1 MSYQALYRKYR
12 PQTFDDVVGQQAIV
26 QTLKNAIIQDRI
38 AHAYLFCGPRG
49 TGKTSIAKIF
59 ARMLNCTSDTDRPC
73 GHCENCKMALSG
85 SHPDIIEIDAASN
98 NGVDEV
104 RNLIERVKYAPM
116 EGKYKVYIIDEV
128 HMMTKGAFNALL
140 KTIEEPPKHVMFIF
154 ATTEPNKVIPTIIS
168 RCQRFDF
175 TKVSKADIH
184 ARLDVVCASE
194 KIDIEPEAIDMIATL
209 ADGGMRDALSI
220 LDQCVA
226 FCSSTIKEE
235 DVRQIYGVVTIED
248 IGEIYAS
255 LLNKQVEDVME
266 RLQEISNQGMDL
278 KRFTTDFIS
287 LIKDSIIVEYAPN
300 TTLVNIHRKEIIQKN
315 LYNTSLVF
323 RINLL
328 DTLMDT
334 FNKFTYASNI
344 LDYLEA
350 GLLKVIT
357 QSYEDISVQ
366 KEAKSDNQNHIFDAK
381 KSDSSHE
388 LPSEQ
393 ADKKENKGEVSDK
406 TVDLKND
413 SISDVSRETLK
424 ESDTKNSKI
433 ILENEYL
440 LQLLAGANKKNK
452 IEDSKKYEKRKEII
466 SDVNMMRVI
475 TLLEN
480 STIFASSDTYVLLCV
495 PSDLEANEI
504 NIYEKEHGFENEI
517 EKILGVPKKVFAM
530 DQNQQKS
537 LVQLYME
544 RRKNNTLPE
553 PIHLDVRFKH
563 KEEKEENTIEKDLKS
578 VFPDLIIKED

>member
-12 PQTFDDVVGQQAIV
+12 PQTFDDVVGQQAII

-59 ARMLNCTSDTDRPC
+59 ARMLNCTNDTDRPC
-73 GHCENCKMALSG
+73 GECENCKMALAG

-104 RNLIERVKYAPM
+104 RNLIDRVKYAPM

-140 KTIEEPPKHVMFIF
+140 KTIEEPPKHVIFIF
-154 ATTEPNKVIPTIIS
+154 ATTEPNKVLPTIIS

-175 TKVSKADIH
+175 TKVSKHDIH
-184 ARLDVVCASE
+184 VRLDVVCASE
-194 KIDIEPEAIDMIATL
+194 NIDIEPEAIDIIATL

-226 FCSSTIKEE
+226 FCSSTIKAE

-248 IGEIYAS
+248 IGKIYIS
-255 LLNKQVEDVME
+255 LLNKEVEMVMKQ
-266 RLQEISNQGMDL
+266 LQEISNQGMDL

-300 TTLVNIHRKEIIQKN
+300 TTLVNAHRKEVIMK
-315 LYNTSLVF
+315 YFDNTSLLF
-323 RINLL
+323 RTTLL

-344 LDYLEA
+344 LDYIEA

-357 QSYEDISVQ
+357 QSYEDLSAQ
-366 KEAKSDNQNHIFDAK
+366 NKGKSDNQNQIK
-381 KSDSSHE
+381 NTKISSNSHD
-388 LPSEQ
+388 LPSER
-393 ADKKENKGEVSDK
+393 ADKLDDIVVNSDK
-406 TVDLKND
+406 TVDDRKGSLY
-413 SISDVSRETLK
+413 DVSRETLK
-424 ESDTKNSKI
+424 ESDRKNSKI

-440 LQLLAGANKKNK
+440 LQLLVGANKKYK
-452 IEDSKKYEKRKEII
+452 IEDTQKYEKRKEII
-466 SDVNMMRVI
+466 SDVNMMRTI

-480 STIFASSDTYVLLCV
+480 SKIFASGDTYLLLSV
-495 PSDLEANEI
+495 PSTLEANEI

-517 EKILGVPKKVFAM
+517 EKILGVPKKIFAM
-530 DQNQQKS
+530 DHDQENGLK
-537 LVQLYME
+537 QLYME
-544 RRKNNTLPE
+544 RRKNNTLPNPMQIE
-553 PIHLDVRFKH
+553 IKS
-563 KEEKEENTIEKDLKS
+563 KQEKQEDENSIESELKS
-578 VFPDLIIKED
+578 VFPDLVVKED